1 MLAWCLLTFLGAWLN
16 TIYERLTYH
25 YHKWANANQLSSE
38 QACTRP
44 EASLWPLLKYGSNLL
59 EFRQNPRLGVATLQ
73 TIFSFLSTLW
83 NSDIVNKR
91 RSSQQYKNKSSS
103 APQLHF
109 PTNTGWKPDIRGG
122 KELQRKAEHAA
133 NHKRLLI
140 HAGVGWNQMTNQ
152 AVAVAVWQWLRHD
165 SMWQRNYLQKQKPH
179 ANSSY

>member
-1 MLAWCLLTFLGAWLN
+1 MPTSWVP
-16 TIYERLTYH
+16 
-25 YHKWANANQLSSE
+25 K

-83 NSDIVNKR
+83 NSNIVNKR

-109 PTNTGWKPDIRGG
+109 PTHTGWKPDIRGG
-122 KELQRKAEHAA
+122 KGAA
-133 NHKRLLI
+133 
-140 HAGVGWNQMTNQ
+140 AQGWACSESKKIADTCRSWLEPNDQSGSGCGSL
-152 AVAVAVWQWLRHD
+152 AVAKTWL
-165 SMWQRNYLQKQKPH
+165 YVTKKLFTETETP
-179 ANSSY
+179 